1 MDDKQLRKS
10 VEKQIKRM
18 KKAQEEH
25 STLLAQSIFMGT
37 LSLLFVLPVIA
48 GVYLGN
54 WLDDQAEEYSVRWT
68 MSLLFLGLLIGVLN
82 VYLYLREHQ

>member
-25 STLLAQSIFMGT
+25 PTLLAQSIFMGT

-68 MSLLFLGLLIGVLN
+68 MGLLFLGLLIGVLN

>member
-25 STLLAQSIFMGT
+25 PTLLAQSIFMGT

>member
-18 KKAQEEH
+18 KKAEEEH

-68 MSLLFLGLLIGVLN
+68 IGLLFLGLLIGALN

>member
-18 KKAQEEH
+18 KKAEEEH

-54 WLDDQAEEYSVRWT
+54 WLDDQAEEYSVHWT
-68 MSLLFLGLLIGVLN
+68 IGLLFLGLLIGVLN

>member
-25 STLLAQSIFMGT
+25 PTLLAQSIFMGT

-48 GVYLGN
+48 GVYLGS

-68 MSLLFLGLLIGVLN
+68 MGLLFLGLLIGVLN